1 MVGTVIEI
9 IREEALLLKIPH
21 HDKPKKIF
29 LSNIKPARLGVEAPR
44 GYLFPYFQNLIIIY
58 CIFNLL
64 FLVTQLVMIN
74 HLLLELLERWLN
86 IFMKFPGLMKLVNS

>member
-29 LSNIKPARLGVEAPR
+29 LSNIKPARLGVEVPR
-44 GYLFPYFQNLIIIY
+44 GYLFLFFQNKN
-58 CIFNLL
+58 NLTKNN
-64 FLVTQLVMIN
+64 FF
-74 HLLLELLERWLN
+74 R
-86 IFMKFPGLMKLVNS
+86 F